1 MDLRLYFQVIWRFRY
16 LVLGGIVL
24 AVSLTLLSL
33 FRVSSNG
40 VSFRQQ
46 NTWQAT
52 ETVLLTQ
59 RGFPWGRTVFP
70 YSQSTA
76 AGQQVYTTPFADP
89 GRFSSLAVL
98 YAALANSDA
107 VHAQVKKGGPLGGI
121 YVARVVVD
129 RSLPSTATLPL
140 VAIDGFATSEAGAI
154 SVARR
159 ATSAFTA
166 YITRSQDE
174 AKIAPRLRI
183 LTQATSVPNKA
194 ILARGRR
201 LTVPIVV
208 FMTVLIATIGLAFIL
223 ENLRPRIRTVSGVE
237 ESYGG
242 EDQAASGRR

>member
-1 MDLRLYFQVIWRFRY
+1 MDLRLFSRVIWRFRY
-16 LVLGGIVL
+16 LVMAGLLLGIGLTFFSVFRVTSGGIHY
-24 AVSLTLLSL
+24 
-33 FRVSSNG
+33 
-40 VSFRQQ
+40 RQEQ
-46 NTWQAT
+46 TWQAT

-59 RGFPWGRTVFP
+59 HGFPWGRTVFP

-89 GRFSSLAVL
+89 SRFSSLAVL

-121 YVARVVVD
+121 YLARVVVD

-194 ILARGRR
+194 ILAQGRR
-201 LTVPIVV
+201 LTVPIVI
-208 FMTVLIATIGLAFIL
+208 FLTVMIATLGLAFIL
-223 ENLRPRIRTVSGVE
+223 ENLRPAVQPVRSVDDTKDDQRAA
-237 ESYGG
+237 GG
-242 EDQAASGRR
+242 TR